1 MTTHIT
7 INQISNENGVKQ
19 IKRDMIIVDDMIYL
33 DNPIFISATV
43 KNMFGMEL
51 EIFIEDVEKNLESII
66 RMREL
71 FYAKQRE
78 PELFTGDRLN
88 MVRMAINQ
96 EIAEL
101 EVNGGVEI
109 VAFDI

>member
-7 INQISNENGVKQ
+7 INEINNENNVKA
-19 IKRDMIIVDDMIYL
+19 IKRDMIIIGDMIYL

-43 KNMFGMEL
+43 KNMFGMKL
-51 EIFIEDVEKNLESII
+51 EIFFEDVEKNLENII

-78 PELFTGDRLN
+78 PELFTGERFN
-88 MVRMAINQ
+88 MVRMVINQ
-96 EIAEL
+96 EIKEL
-101 EVNGGVEI
+101 EVNEGVEI
-109 VAFDI
+109 VGFDA